1 MRMIEAFRETQLRIQ
16 ERREVELEARNH
28 ELVEDNKAILAE
40 SESIV
45 RNMIQMADD
54 QAHTIETIFGSD
66 VSKVF
71 ADQAKPFGFDFAA
84 KTIAALASTT
94 SSLSANVKKSTEMLT
109 PIT

>member
-45 RNMIQMADD
+45 R
-54 QAHTIETIFGSD
+54 
-66 VSKVF
+66 
-71 ADQAKPFGFDFAA
+71 
-84 KTIAALASTT
+84 KT
-94 SSLSANVKKSTEMLT
+94 
-109 PIT
+109 